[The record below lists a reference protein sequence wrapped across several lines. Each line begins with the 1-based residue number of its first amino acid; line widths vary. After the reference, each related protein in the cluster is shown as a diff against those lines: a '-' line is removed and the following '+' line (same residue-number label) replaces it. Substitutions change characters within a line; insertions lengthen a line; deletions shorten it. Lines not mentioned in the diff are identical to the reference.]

1 MTVYTLPELPYAYDA
16 LEPHLSAET
25 LKLHH
30 DKHHATYVKGANEA
44 MEKMSQ
50 ARAKGEFATI
60 NQLQKDLAFNLS
72 GHFLHSLFWQNMSPD
87 GGGKPSGD
95 LARAIGTTFGGYAG
109 FSSQFEAAAAKLQ
122 GSGWVSLA
130 WEPLGKQLMVEQVLD
145 HQENIGNGTL
155 PILVMD
161 MWEHSYYLQYQN
173 RKADWVAAFWEL
185 VNWDDVAQRYAKVTQ
200 ADVGLN

>member
-16 LEPHLSAET
+16 LEPHMSAET

-44 MEKMSQ
+44 MDKMSQ

-161 MWEHSYYLQYQN
+161 MWEHAYYLQYQN

>member
-44 MEKMSQ
+44 MDKMSQ

-200 ADVGLN
+200 TDVGLN

>member
-44 MEKMSQ
+44 MDKMSH

-87 GGGKPSGD
+87 GGGRPSGD

>member
-44 MEKMSQ
+44 MDKMSQ

-173 RKADWVAAFWEL
+173 CKADWVAAFWEL

>member
-30 DKHHATYVKGANEA
+30 DKHHATYVKSANEA
-44 MEKMSQ
+44 LEKMSQ

-95 LARAIGTTFGGYAG
+95 LARAIGETFGGYAG

-145 HQENIGNGTL
+145 HQENVGNGTL

-173 RKADWVAAFWEL
+173 RKADWVTAFWEL
-185 VNWDDVAQRYAKVTQ
+185 VNWEDVAQRYAKVTQ

>member
-44 MEKMSQ
+44 MDKMSQ

-161 MWEHSYYLQYQN
+161 MWEHAYYLQYQN

>member
-1 MTVYTLPELPYAYDA
+1 MTVYTLPELSYAYDA

-109 FSSQFEAAAAKLQ
+109 FSSQFEAAAAKVQ

>member
-1 MTVYTLPELPYAYDA
+1 MTFYTLPQLPYAYDA

-30 DKHHATYVKGANEA
+30 DKHHATYVKSANEA
-44 MEKMSQ
+44 LDKMSH

-95 LARAIGTTFGGYAG
+95 LARAIGTTFGGYTG

-145 HQENIGNGTL
+145 HQENVGNGTL

-173 RKADWVAAFWEL
+173 RKADWVTAFWEL

>member
-1 MTVYTLPELPYAYDA
+1 MTVYTLPQLPYAYDA

-25 LKLHH
+25 MKLHH

-44 MEKMSQ
+44 MDKMSQ

-95 LARAIGTTFGGYAG
+95 LARAIGETFGGYAG

-173 RKADWVAAFWEL
+173 RKADWVTAFWEL
-185 VNWDDVAQRYAKVTQ
+185 VNWEDVAQRYAKVTQ
-200 ADVGLN
+200 TDVGLN

>member
-44 MEKMSQ
+44 MDKMSH

>member
-16 LEPHLSAET
+16 LEPHLSSET

-44 MEKMSQ
+44 MDKMSQ

-173 RKADWVAAFWEL
+173 RKADWVAAFWKL

>member
-44 MEKMSQ
+44 MDKMSQ

-200 ADVGLN
+200 VDVGLN

>member
-16 LEPHLSAET
+16 LEPHLSSET

-44 MEKMSQ
+44 MDKMSQ

-200 ADVGLN
+200 VDVGLN

>member
-109 FSSQFEAAAAKLQ
+109 FSSQFEAAAAKVQ

>member
-1 MTVYTLPELPYAYDA
+1 
-16 LEPHLSAET
+16 
-25 LKLHH
+25 
-30 DKHHATYVKGANEA
+30 
-44 MEKMSQ
+44 
-50 ARAKGEFATI
+50 
-60 NQLQKDLAFNLS
+60 
-72 GHFLHSLFWQNMSPD
+72 
-87 GGGKPSGD
+87 
-95 LARAIGTTFGGYAG
+95 
-109 FSSQFEAAAAKLQ
+109 
-122 GSGWVSLA
+122 
-130 WEPLGKQLMVEQVLD
+130 VLD

>member
-44 MEKMSQ
+44 MDKMSQ

-72 GHFLHSLFWQNMSPD
+72 GHFLHSLFWQNMSPA

-95 LARAIGTTFGGYAG
+95 LARAIETTFGGYAG

-161 MWEHSYYLQYQN
+161 MWEHAYYLQYQN

>member
-44 MEKMSQ
+44 MDKMSQ

>member
-1 MTVYTLPELPYAYDA
+1 MTVYTLPQLPYAYDA
-16 LEPHLSAET
+16 LEPHLSAEA

-30 DKHHATYVKGANEA
+30 DKHHAAYVEGANEA

-50 ARAKGEFATI
+50 ARAKGEFAAI

-72 GHFLHSLFWQNMSPD
+72 GHFLHSLFWQNLSPD

-95 LARAIGTTFGGYAG
+95 LARAIGETFGSYAG
-109 FSSQFEAAAAKLQ
+109 FASQFEAAAAKLQ

-145 HQENIGNGTL
+145 HQENIGNGAL
-155 PILVMD
+155 PILVLD
-161 MWEHSYYLQYQN
+161 MWEHSYYLQYQS
-173 RKADWVAAFWEL
+173 RKAEWVTAFWEL
-185 VNWDDVAQRYAKVTQ
+185 VNWEDVAQRYAKVTR

>member
-1 MTVYTLPELPYAYDA
+1 MPA
-16 LEPHLSAET
+16 
-25 LKLHH
+25 
-30 DKHHATYVKGANEA
+30 
-44 MEKMSQ
+44 
-50 ARAKGEFATI
+50 
-60 NQLQKDLAFNLS
+60 
-72 GHFLHSLFWQNMSPD
+72 
-87 GGGKPSGD
+87 
-95 LARAIGTTFGGYAG
+95 

-145 HQENIGNGTL
+145 HQGNIGNGAL

-173 RKADWVAAFWEL
+173 RKADWVTAFWEL
-185 VNWDDVAQRYAKVTQ
+185 VNWEDVAQRYAKVMQ

>member
-30 DKHHATYVKGANEA
+30 DKHHATYVKGTNEA
-44 MEKMSQ
+44 MDKMSQ
-50 ARAKGEFATI
+50 ARTKGEFASI

>member
-1 MTVYTLPELPYAYDA
+1 MTVYTLPDLPYAYDA

>member
-44 MEKMSQ
+44 MDKMSQ

-161 MWEHSYYLQYQN
+161 MWEHAYYLQYQN
-173 RKADWVAAFWEL
+173 RKADWVAAFWKL

>member
-30 DKHHATYVKGANEA
+30 DKHHATYVKGTNEA
-44 MEKMSQ
+44 MDKMSQ
-50 ARAKGEFATI
+50 ARTKGEFASI

-200 ADVGLN
+200 TDVGLN

>member
-1 MTVYTLPELPYAYDA
+1 MTVYTLPQLPYAYDA

-25 LKLHH
+25 MKLHH
-30 DKHHATYVKGANEA
+30 DMHHATYVKGANEA
-44 MEKMSQ
+44 LDKMSQ

-173 RKADWVAAFWEL
+173 RKADWVTAFWEL
-185 VNWDDVAQRYAKVTQ
+185 VNWDDVTQRYAKVTQ
-200 ADVGLN
+200 TDVGLN

>member
-1 MTVYTLPELPYAYDA
+1 MTAYTLPELPYAYDA

-30 DKHHATYVKGANEA
+30 DKHHAAYVKGANEA

-161 MWEHSYYLQYQN
+161 MWEHAYYLQYQN

-185 VNWDDVAQRYAKVTQ
+185 INWDDVAQRYAKVMQ